1 MKKLSLKGIGMRKW
15 ILPFYLFT
23 FLPISAGDV
32 IISSPDSSLQV
43 TVCDAGGRLY
53 YSASLNGQQ
62 MLLPS
67 ALGLKTS
74 IGDFTREL
82 STVNCQLSTVN
93 STYTMRGTKASSH
106 AYKATKAV
114 IDIENKDHQR
124 FSIIFQVSDND
135 IAFRYAIPRQ
145 KWQGKE
151 PKRLRIKSELSS
163 FNFPDGTTTFISP
176 QIGPETGW
184 EQTKPSY
191 EEGYS
196 ADAPMNTPSQYG
208 HGYIFP
214 ALFHIQGD
222 KETAWALISETGV
235 GSNYCGSH
243 LSDYQPGVG
252 YTVAYPDAGENNGYG
267 TDFAA
272 IPLPGETPWRTITL
286 GTSLKP
292 IVETTISYD
301 LVEPLYEPS
310 TDYKPGRYTW
320 SWLIWQDKSIN
331 YDDQVKF
338 IDLASDMGFEYC
350 LVDNW
355 WDTQIGR
362 DRIEELSK
370 YAQSKGVHLLLWYN
384 SNGFWNDAPQ
394 GPRDCMSTAIARERE
409 MRWMQSIGIKGIK
422 VDFFGGDK
430 QETMRLYED
439 ILSDANRYGLQVV
452 FHGCTVPRGWERMY
466 PNFVASEAVL
476 ASENVFFNEGAA
488 IKQPFDLTLHPFCRN
503 ATASMDW
510 GGIIMNKRLSPDNQS
525 RHPRHTTDIFEMA
538 SGIIMQTSV
547 QCVAIQPN
555 NLDELPEFELDFL
568 GGLPTTWEETRFID
582 GYPGRYVV
590 LARKSTDGKWYIA
603 GLNAL
608 KEPLTLTLDLPMF
621 TPGESLRYYVDEP
634 SGEPTVYPLKI
645 DKKGRTKVTIQ
656 PNGGIILKSY

>member
-1 MKKLSLKGIGMRKW
+1 MSNNIIGKCFTF
-15 ILPFYLFT
+15 LLFYLFT
-23 FLPISAGDV
+23 FLPISAEDV
-32 IISSPDSSLQV
+32 KVSSPDGRLVVNVS
-43 TVCDAGGRLY
+43 CEGGRLY
-53 YSASLNGQQ
+53 YDAMLDGQR
-62 MLLPS
+62 MLEKS

-74 IGDFTREL
+74 IGDFTRDL
-82 STVNCQLSTVN
+82 SIIHCPLSIVSN
-93 STYTMRGTKASSH
+93 AYQMRGTKASSH

-114 IDIENKDHQR
+114 IDIENKNHQR

-135 IAFRYAIPRQ
+135 IALRYAIPRQ

-196 ADAPMNTPSQYG
+196 ADAPMDTPSQHG

-214 ALFHIQGD
+214 ALFHLPN
-222 KETAWALISETGV
+222 AWALVSETGV
-235 GSNYCGSH
+235 SSGYCGSH
-243 LSDYQPGVG
+243 LSDYQAGVG

-286 GTSLKP
+286 GSSLKP
-292 IVETTISYD
+292 IAETTISYD

-320 SWLIWQDKSIN
+320 SWLIWQDKSVN

-338 IDLASDMGFEYC
+338 IDLASAMGFEYC

-394 GPRDCMSTAIARERE
+394 GPRNCMSTAIARERE

-510 GGIIMNKRLSPDNQS
+510 GGIIMNKHLSPDNQS
-525 RHPRHTTDIFEMA
+525 RHPRHTTDIFELA
-538 SGIIMQTSV
+538 SGLIMQTSV
-547 QCVAIQPN
+547 QCVALQPN
-555 NLDELPEFELDFL
+555 NLNELPEFELDFL
-568 GGLPTTWEETRFID
+568 HGLPTTWEETRFID

-590 LARKSTDGKWYIA
+590 LARKDTDDQWHVA

-621 TPGESLRYYVDEP
+621 APGETLRYYVDEKDG
-634 SGEPTVYPLKI
+634 SPTVTTLKI
-645 DKKGRTKVTIQ
+645 DKKGRAKVTIQ
-656 PNGGIILKSY
+656 PNGGFIIQ